1 MMGSIPVP
9 DFHADPGGATG
20 PAIRHDPETAGDRPA
35 PGSARRDAM
44 PDGAEQAGRSCFLPS
59 CVCPRRDVRLP
70 EAGRNAPV
78 AFVVID
84 LINRVLRRRAED
96 AAKNA
101 IRRLAPA

>member
-1 MMGSIPVP
+1 MGPS
-9 DFHADPGGATG
+9 
-20 PAIRHDPETAGDRPA
+20 RPA
-35 PGSARRDAM
+35 GPVSFR
-44 PDGAEQAGRSCFLPS
+44 
-59 CVCPRRDVRLP
+59 RRDVRLP